1 MQKTNVIRFGAPVL
15 AGLGLASAVQAAV
28 PPEAT
33 AALTGLQTDAAA
45 MIAAAWPVVAA
56 VVVGFVLI
64 GLFKR
69 AASKV

>member
-1 MQKTNVIRFGAPVL
+1 MQKINFLRALPLVVLGA
-15 AGLGLASAVQAAV
+15 ASSAFAAV

-69 AASKV
+69 AANKV